1 MIKIGITGSIAS
13 GKTTVARMLSG
24 QKYPLFSAD
33 KEVRKIYKNNFF
45 RKKICKKFKI
55 KNKKN
60 LKQEIKKIISVNKKS
75 LKYLENAIHPLVRK
89 AHIRFCVINK
99 KRNFLFFEVP
109 LLIEGK
115 LMRNY
120 DKIIFVNSKKS
131 LRLKRYLKRGKNRKF
146 FNLLDKRQ
154 LAPEKKIKH
163 SDFVINNN
171 GSLTSL
177 KKIIKIIKNKL

>member
-13 GKTTVARMLSG
+13 GKTTVARLLSG
-24 QKYPLFSAD
+24 QKYPLFNAD

-60 LKQEIKKIISVNKKS
+60 LKKEIKKIISVNKKS
-75 LKYLENAIHPLVRK
+75 LKYLEKVIHPLVRK

-171 GSLTSL
+171 GSLTNL
-177 KKIIKIIKNKL
+177 KKIIKIIKTKL